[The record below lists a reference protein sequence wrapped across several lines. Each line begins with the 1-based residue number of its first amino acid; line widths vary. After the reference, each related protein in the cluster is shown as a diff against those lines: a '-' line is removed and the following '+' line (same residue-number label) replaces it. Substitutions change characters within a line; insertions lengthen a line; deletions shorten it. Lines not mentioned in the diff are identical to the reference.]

1 MKRETPAHGPEFPFL
16 IIELFVV
23 IVVVFGAEFLTQA
36 LFHAAAPHGQIV
48 PAADQQADKRGK
60 GQTGADNLHHHP
72 GGLAH
77 GTLLLS

>member
-1 MKRETPAHGPEFPFL
+1 MGRSFPFL

-48 PAADQQADKRGK
+48 PAADQQATNAAKAR
-60 GQTGADNLHHHP
+60 
-72 GGLAH
+72 LAP
-77 GTLLLS
+77 TIFITIRAVLLMVHSS